1 MAEPTLWARVYELTS
16 SGGNWTEST
25 LHSFN
30 GSDGANP
37 YGGVALDSA
46 GNIYGTTRNGGSL
59 NLGALFQLTNGGS
72 GWTEQVIYSFSGP
85 EGYRP
90 LGGLIV
96 DRSGNI
102 FGNTNRGGSSGV
114 GGKVFEM
121 TPSGGGWNYV
131 QLQTFSGTSGPWG
144 DLIMDG
150 AGNLYGTTV
159 QDGAFDNGSV
169 FKLTFS
175 DGNWVYTDL
184 HDFNGQDG
192 AYPHGSLALDAS
204 GNLYGI
210 TTAGGPHNL
219 GIAWEITP

>member
-1 MAEPTLWARVYELTS
+1 MATTTTTPTTTTPTTTDAKPVTFSPNAISKVKEIMAQQNPVPAGLRV
-16 SGGNWTEST
+16 
-25 LHSFN
+25 
-30 GSDGANP
+30 
-37 YGGVALDSA
+37 GV
-46 GNIYGTTRNGGSL
+46 
-59 NLGALFQLTNGGS
+59 
-72 GWTEQVIYSFSGP
+72 
-85 EGYRP
+85 
-90 LGGLIV
+90 
-96 DRSGNI
+96 
-102 FGNTNRGGSSGV
+102 V
-114 GGKVFEM
+114 GGGCSGFSYSMSFENGAGMMDKTFDFDGLKVFEM
-121 TPSGGGWNYV
+121 TPSAGGWNYL